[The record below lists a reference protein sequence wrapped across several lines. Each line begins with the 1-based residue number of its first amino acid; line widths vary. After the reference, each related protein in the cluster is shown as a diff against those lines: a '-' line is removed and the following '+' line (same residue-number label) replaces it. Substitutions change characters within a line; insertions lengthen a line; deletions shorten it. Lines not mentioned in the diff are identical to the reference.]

1 MGREEALADLRPLV
15 GLLQRHDRFTYHE
28 SVTAIHHSGMF
39 ISLALAADIWTYVL
53 FEQRRCGFKS

>member
-39 ISLALAADIWTYVL
+39 ISLALAADI
-53 FEQRRCGFKS
+53 